1 MCIVKKSWKIR
12 EASQWA
18 KTAISAPFI
27 NLKNQLNSAKYPLV
41 WLLFQS
47 RIDWQKMLILS
58 CFAYCAMML
67 SKQSGA
73 GHPEISTFSIS
84 NAAAAAFLH
93 AIHFLPSLLR
103 LGKLEILCRDL
114 GGSAATPF
122 FLSHIVAALDLKK
135 HIATAHNTR
144 RKFSLTTTTVFY
156 WCVMPADLVF
166 EHHWT
171 SRPSFTSST
180 WCLKRLSLWVKT

>member
-1 MCIVKKSWKIR
+1 
-12 EASQWA
+12 
-18 KTAISAPFI
+18 
-27 NLKNQLNSAKYPLV
+27 
-41 WLLFQS
+41 
-47 RIDWQKMLILS
+47 
-58 CFAYCAMML
+58 MML

-122 FLSHIVAALDLKK
+122 LFLSHIVAALDLKK

-180 WCLKRLSLWVKT
+180 WCLNDYHYGWKLKKLDLKGPCDMMCHKRLNFHPSDFLEFSRRRESRRRSSCMMHARQHCCERSKCC